1 MGRIVV
7 PPAFVPPSGFATF
20 PHFFK
25 MGEGQD
31 GGTSA
36 RALTGAVPALLR
48 YGVQSFK
55 ALHFHT
61 PARATALH
69 FRSRHIPRFTRN
81 YSTLNSGHRRGVHRL
96 AACLAP
102 DRQVSEQ
109 LRGYL
114 SPGWSSAA
122 FMQHCNGLDYTNQG
136 RTVKLEVRIFM
147 SSIDFCSFSHCASSI
162 GCLLYS
168 VITSRIFVNDGF
180 PYCLI
185 TSRVQGKNHKWKWGE
200 LSS

>member
-25 MGEGQD
+25 MGEGRD

-48 YGVQSFK
+48 YWSAKVLNLAFP
-55 ALHFHT
+55 T
-61 PARATALH
+61 PLRERPP
-69 FRSRHIPRFTRN
+69 FDF
-81 YSTLNSGHRRGVHRL
+81 YSGHRRGVHRL

-114 SPGWSSAA
+114 SPGWSSTAYA
-122 FMQHCNGLDYTNQG
+122 VRCNGLDYTNQG
-136 RTVKLEVRIFM
+136 RYVKLEVSVFM
-147 SSIDFCSFSHCASSI
+147 SSIEFCSFFHCASSI
-162 GCLLYS
+162 GCFLYS
-168 VITSRIFVNDGF
+168 VITSRIFVNDGC
-180 PYCLI
+180 PYFLI
-185 TSRVQGKNHKWKWGE
+185 TSCVQGKNHK
-200 LSS
+200 